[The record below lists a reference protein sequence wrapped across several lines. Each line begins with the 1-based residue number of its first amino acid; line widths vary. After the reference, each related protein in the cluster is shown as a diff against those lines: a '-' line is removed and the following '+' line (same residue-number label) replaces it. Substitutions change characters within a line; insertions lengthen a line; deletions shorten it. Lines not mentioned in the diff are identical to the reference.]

1 MQVSDIYLSLVD
13 IYIFLGAW
21 ISTTFNIEVH
31 LAWIL
36 IMIYQRSRHSGLT
49 EIWSWALLFTFER
62 FGIEN
67 VCILLN
73 TIPWAVEHSVELA
86 LYTMILKHL
95 KKQTAFTEVMRT
107 RSQTRPL
114 CSTVGLHKMLIGIY
128 IIFVYSSIW
137 TIFLLSQVEKLGCG
151 RTFLVCLVDGCFN
164 ALSKFR
170 KRAFL

>member
-36 IMIYQRSRHSGLT
+36 IMMYKRSRHSGLT

-73 TIPWAVEHSVELA
+73 TILWAVEHSVELA
-86 LYTMILKHL
+86 IIYNEFKTSKEANCIFYGGTYT
-95 KKQTAFTEVMRT
+95 FTNSPSMFHSGAAQDAYRY
-107 RSQTRPL
+107 
-114 CSTVGLHKMLIGIY
+114 IY
-128 IIFVYSSIW
+128 HICLQQYLNNFFIKPGWKVRVWKNFSCMSSRW
-137 TIFLLSQVEKLGCG
+137 MF
-151 RTFLVCLVDGCFN
+151 
-164 ALSKFR
+164 
-170 KRAFL
+170 